1 MNSVVWCHTSNTSK
15 ARCLLNLFYVHH
27 RVSAQ
32 HQTYQTIL
40 PDLQE
45 GVIWGTTAF
54 LFPIFFSLD
63 IFPFII
69 RVYFTVNIDNFQ
81 TYPSSS
87 VGTNA
92 LIKIWVGSIWFRHV
106 HLDTTSLHLCFAPVW
121 NLGVVCP
128 SGGLQATTIHPLKTL
143 QDKITSGCCRF
154 GHFIF
159 IIFCDSQSPFD
170 SIVPSANSWVMATW
184 VTWGQLIDK

>member
-45 GVIWGTTAF
+45 GVNWGTTAF

-92 LIKIWVGSIWFRHV
+92 LIKIWVGSIRYRHV
-106 HLDTTSLHLCFAPVW
+106 HLLLIETWESSAPLGAYRLLQFFLLRPFRIRLSVDAVVLATLFFIVFVTHSL
-121 NLGVVCP
+121 P
-128 SGGLQATTIHPLKTL
+128 SI
-143 QDKITSGCCRF
+143 R
-154 GHFIF
+154 
-159 IIFCDSQSPFD
+159 
-170 SIVPSANSWVMATW
+170 
-184 VTWGQLIDK
+184 